1 MSSETKQSS
10 NCEVCME
17 EFTTSVRARISC
29 PQCNLDVCRTC
40 VRRYLLNTTQQAHC
54 MGTNCKCTWN
64 REFLVTNTLRSFVNG
79 DYKTHRAK
87 LLLEQEKARLPET
100 MPAVENYLKIDSM
113 KKTIVVDNAKM
124 QNILAEYHK
133 IKTKIDT
140 DKQNI
145 KRFQRGEIGKKEE
158 KRVFKQKCGVEGCR
172 GFLSS
177 AWKCGLC
184 ATWTCPKCL
193 DVLGKEKECGHECDP
208 NNVESAK
215 LIKKETRN
223 CPSCAIPIFKI
234 AGCFAKGT
242 SVLLWNGKTK
252 MVEDI
257 KIGDKLVGTDG
268 NIRIVK
274 DTINGDDK
282 LYTVNQT
289 KGSSYTVNSKHTL
302 LLKPTHYKKL
312 FIHETHI
319 KVFWFSRTHMA
330 FKSKKLHYTTDNY
343 DNILAQANQIIE
355 NIDESAVRI
364 TVDNYLKLSDSIKK
378 RLYGFKSQNICW
390 KPQTVELDPYILG
403 SWLGDGYSDGSGI
416 SGNDTEVIQKWME
429 WALENNGEIVHSNPY
444 RFSVRRKGAGY
455 KRGAVG
461 SETDCPVC
469 VKTKFSLCETSVGYE
484 SAVKPCNSTCPLKD
498 ELKKYDLL
506 HNKHIPE
513 SYLMNER
520 SVRLRLL
527 AGIVDTDGCL
537 TNDGKR
543 ITIIQVNKLLSEQ
556 ICTLAS
562 SLGFVVNM
570 RIIKKIDV
578 KVPNYDE
585 LKDYKDQ
592 CSINISGEHLSEIP
606 TVISRKKCN
615 DSKPN
620 KDYFKTS
627 IQVSFK
633 EFGTYYGFMVD
644 KDNEFILADFT
655 SVKNCDQMWCTQ
667 CHIAFSWESGLR
679 VNGVVHNPHF
689 YQWQREGGG
698 AAPIQTPG
706 AQACGGLPGSWQFRR
721 QLNKAITGDPY
732 KGNNISESIMR
743 LHNGCVH
750 FQRFELNRLRIACQN
765 ASDNSNLR
773 IKYLCKEITEEYL
786 MQQLE
791 KRDKMREKKMAQLQ
805 VYELIA
811 TIFLENLNDIQQII
825 LSGNVSKDDLIKTCI
840 GNLERC
846 HKVRIYAN
854 KQIANI
860 SCVYSQS
867 VGMLDYNFISKNIKC
882 SNGVIIDEEFTT
894 IPVPPSVK

>member
-1 MSSETKQSS
+1 
-10 NCEVCME
+10 
-17 EFTTSVRARISC
+17 
-29 PQCNLDVCRTC
+29 
-40 VRRYLLNTTQQAHC
+40 
-54 MGTNCKCTWN
+54 
-64 REFLVTNTLRSFVNG
+64 
-79 DYKTHRAK
+79 

-113 KKTIVVDNAKM
+113 KKTIVADE
-124 QNILAEYHK
+124 AEYHK
-133 IKTKIDT
+133 VRALMHRIKNKIAL

-145 KRFQRGEIGKKEE
+145 KRFQRGESGKKEE

-184 ATWTCPKCL
+184 ATWTCPKCF

-242 SVLLWNGKTK
+242 SVLLWDSKTK

-268 NIRIVK
+268 AMRIVK
-274 DTINGDDK
+274 DTINGEDN
-282 LYTVNQT
+282 LYTVTQT
-289 KGSSYTVNSKHTL
+289 KGSSYTVNSRHTL
-302 LLKPTHYKKL
+302 LLKPTHYKKIL
-312 FIHETHI
+312 IHKTHI
-319 KVFWFSRTHMA
+319 KVFWFSRTLMA
-330 FKSKKLHYTTDNY
+330 FKSKKLYYTIDNY
-343 DNILAQANQIIE
+343 NEILAQANQIIE

-416 SGNDTEVIQKWME
+416 SGNDTEVIQKWMQ

-484 SAVKPCNSTCPLKD
+484 SAVKPRNSTCPLKD

-556 ICTLAS
+556 ICTLAR

-570 RIIKKIDV
+570 RIIKKLNV

-667 CHIAFSWESGLR
+667 CHIAFSWKSGLR

-689 YQWQREGGG
+689 YQWQRAGGG

-706 AQACGGLPGSWQFRR
+706 AQACGGLPGLWQFRR
-721 QLNKAITGDPY
+721 QLSRAMTGDPY
-732 KGNNISESIMR
+732 KGNKITESILQ
-743 LHNGCVH
+743 LHQGCGH
-750 FQRFELNRLRIACQN
+750 FQQWELNRLRRACQG
-765 ASDNSNLR
+765 AADNTALR
-773 IKYLCKEITEEYL
+773 IQYLCKEITEKKL
-786 MQQLE
+786 MQKVQ
-791 KRDKMREKKMAQLQ
+791 RQDKMREKKLAQLQ
-805 VYELIA
+805 VYELLN
-811 TIFLENLNDIQQII
+811 TIFLENLNDIQQ
-825 LSGNVSKDDLIKTCI
+825 LLLTEVADEDETRKANLVKTCI
-840 GNLERC
+840 KNLERC
-846 HKVRIYAN
+846 HKVRVYSN
-854 KQIANI
+854 KQLAKI
-860 SCVYSQS
+860 SRVYNQT
-867 VGMLDYNFISKNIKC
+867 VGMIDDRFRSKNYKNHNEDSIQARFITLPEPLDPA
-882 SNGVIIDEEFTT
+882 NL
-894 IPVPPSVK
+894 